1 MAQCLPRVLIPFPEE
16 DFITMIKSFLHK
28 GLNDFFYDGT
38 KKGIQPKH
46 AGKLELILDH
56 LNAASDISD
65 MNYPGSG
72 LHKLEPKSTDME
84 KQVWAVTV
92 SGNWRVTFKFFDGD
106 AYIVD
111 YKDYH

>member
-1 MAQCLPRVLIPFPEE
+1 MEIARRLEHRGIRVEHIRWVNAKDLE
-16 DFITMIKSFLHK
+16 

-46 AGKLELILDH
+46 ADKLEFILDH

-72 LHKLEPKSTDME
+72 LHKLEPRSSDME
-84 KQVWAVTV
+84 KHVWAVTV
-92 SGNWRVTFKFFDGD
+92 SGNWRGTFKFFNGD